1 MNKTDLINA
10 VAEQADLTKRSW
22 FSSRCCIRINQ
33 NSLAKGE
40 KVQLIGFGNF
50 EVRER
55 AARKGRNP
63 QTGKE
68 IDIPAS
74 KVPAFKAGKSIK
86 RCCKIILLKKP

>member
-10 VAEQADLTKRSW
+10 VAEQADLTKKKLVQQLTL
-22 FSSRCCIRINQ
+22 FSNQ
-33 NSLAKGE
+33 SKTHLLKGE

-74 KVPAFKAGKSIK
+74 KVPAFKAGKA
-86 RCCKIILLKKP
+86 LKDAVK

>member
-40 KVQLIGFGNF
+40 KYN
-50 EVRER
+50 
-55 AARKGRNP
+55 
-63 QTGKE
+63 
-68 IDIPAS
+68 
-74 KVPAFKAGKSIK
+74 
-86 RCCKIILLKKP
+86 